1 MTAREGK
8 TMRAIGFSLVLAC
21 LWGFISSPTV
31 FAQSTVP
38 PASQFADLIPQNLLR
53 LVHAPEIHDELKLST
68 EQVRSLESFFQQS
81 DGIWFRSR
89 ILPAEKQRTILA
101 ELEAK
106 LQLWLARQLSAAQ
119 RQRLEQIEYRSLGV
133 RMLLRPELADRL
145 DLTESQIE
153 QLVELAR
160 QTNAATLELQQ
171 ASLTN
176 KIPEELKAAVAKA
189 NQGEQ
194 DALQSVVRPE
204 QMQKLRQLL
213 GEPFDT
219 MSLERIYPMAPELIP
234 VEEWINTAPLS
245 LKDLRG
251 KVVVVHFYAFQ
262 CHNCHANFDHYNKWQ
277 AEFANDDVA
286 IIGIQTPETAREREP
301 SAVRAAAKEKGF
313 EFPVLIDLESDNWKA
328 WSNTMW
334 PTVYVIDK
342 QGYIRYVWQG
352 ELNWAGA
359 TQDQTIHDLIVK
371 LLREA

>member
-1 MTAREGK
+1 
-8 TMRAIGFSLVLAC
+8 MRAIGFSLVLAC

-153 QLVELAR
+153 QLAELAR

-234 VEEWINTAPLS
+234 VEEWIN
-245 LKDLRG
+245 K
-251 KVVVVHFYAFQ
+251 
-262 CHNCHANFDHYNKWQ
+262 
-277 AEFANDDVA
+277 A
-286 IIGIQTPETAREREP
+286 IG
-301 SAVRAAAKEKGF
+301 
-313 EFPVLIDLESDNWKA
+313 D
-328 WSNTMW
+328 
-334 PTVYVIDK
+334 
-342 QGYIRYVWQG
+342 
-352 ELNWAGA
+352 
-359 TQDQTIHDLIVK
+359 
-371 LLREA
+371 